1 MLTFALIQTQYFEK
15 RVIFMKKNKRFF
27 NLSSIRYKLL
37 IIPLFCVFIGIVAIS
52 ITSSYLI
59 RESLLTD
66 MKNNGFVTSQ
76 RFVTQLENNTNA
88 INALKSGNSG
98 VPAELLQG
106 FSEKFGYQAMVD
118 NLADDK
124 TVVYV
129 AVIDKNGTD
138 IADTVKEDIGK
149 SYADDPD
156 TMAAIR
162 DGSSSASEYY
172 YETKDQTVYDVLYP
186 ITINGE
192 RIGAI
197 DIGYSMETVA
207 DAISYNIM
215 LIAGIG
221 LLIFLMLTFVL
232 YQISK
237 TITGP
242 VGKVNH
248 MIQEMNQGHLSERL
262 NIQTNNE
269 IGEMAMALDSFSDS
283 LQKVCITTLNQIA
296 RGDVSAEIVLRD
308 EKDEIAPALKKTI
321 ETVRSLIEEANL
333 LSAAAVE
340 GRLATRGNADA
351 FEGGFR
357 DVVQGVNDTL
367 DAVIDP
373 LNVAADY
380 IQRIGNGEIPPKI
393 TATYQGDFNE
403 IKTSI
408 NSCIDGLDG
417 LKEGSRVLAAMS
429 LNDYTM
435 TVDGTYRGIYAEIAN
450 SVNNVH
456 KRLLHVVDVCNNLA
470 NGDMSDLADLKQI
483 GQRSANDQLIPAL
496 VGMIENIVRLVEET
510 KSMAQTAVEGDL
522 SNRGDV
528 SKFTGEYAQV
538 IDGFNHT
545 LDAIIEPINAAS
557 ETLTALSQGNLNI
570 IMAGDFKGD
579 NGKIKEDMNHTI
591 AFLKRYVDEIT
602 ATLKHIGD
610 GDMTQEITN
619 HYLGDFIDIKY
630 AINGIANRL
639 SETLS
644 EINEAAVQVEAGAR
658 QISDGGQALSQGT
671 TEQASSIQELT
682 ASIEEVAAETK
693 RNATNANEAN
703 ERAIEVRTHAL
714 TGNEQMEKMVSSMA
728 EINDSSNNIS
738 KIIKVIDDI
747 AFQTN
752 ILALNAA
759 VEAARA
765 GQHGKGFAVVAEE
778 VRTLAARSAEAAKET
793 TSLIEGSIEKVE
805 VGTKIADETAIS
817 LKEILNEIEKV
828 TGLVGKIAQAS
839 NDQASEITQI
849 TTGIEQVSLVVQ
861 TNSATAEESAAA
873 SEELT
878 GQAEMLKQMVDTFQL
893 KGKNHAPV
901 SNRAASQPE
910 SQNKPLS
917 TEPVIHLDDFGFES
931 DNDKY

>member
-1 MLTFALIQTQYFEK
+1 
-15 RVIFMKKNKRFF
+15 MKKNKRFF

-37 IIPLFCVFIGIVAIS
+37 IIPLFCVFVGIVAIS

-129 AVIDKNGTD
+129 AVIDKTGLD

-149 SYADDPD
+149 SYSDDPD

-172 YETKDQTVYDVLYP
+172 YETKDQIVYDVLYP

-197 DIGYSMETVA
+197 DIGYSMDTVA
-207 DAISYNIM
+207 DAITYNVM

-221 LLIFLMLTFVL
+221 LLIFLMLAFVL

-242 VGKVNH
+242 IGKVNH

-262 NIQTNNE
+262 NIQTDNE
-269 IGEMAMALDSFSDS
+269 IGAMALALDSFADG
-283 LQKVCITTLNQIA
+283 LQTVCIGTLNQIA
-296 RGDVSAEIVLRD
+296 QGDVSAQIVLRD
-308 EKDEIAPALKKTI
+308 DKDEIAPALKRTI
-321 ETVRSLIEEANL
+321 ETIRSLIDEVNL

-340 GRLATRGNADA
+340 GRLSTRGNADA

-380 IQRIGNGEIPPKI
+380 IKRIGNGEIPPQI

-403 IKTSI
+403 IKNNI
-408 NSCIDGLDG
+408 NSCIDGLGG

-429 LNDYTM
+429 LNDYTQ
-435 TVDGTYRGIYAEIAN
+435 TVDGNYRGIYAEIAN
-450 SVNNVH
+450 SVNDVQ
-456 KRLLHVVDVCNNLA
+456 KRLIHVVDVCNNLA
-470 NGDMSDLADLKQI
+470 NGDMGDLAALKSI
-483 GQRSANDQLIPAL
+483 GQRSDNDQLIPSL
-496 VGMIENIVRLVEET
+496 ISMIENIDKLVAET
-510 KSMAQTAVEGDL
+510 KAMAQTAVEGDL
-522 SNRGDV
+522 SYRGDAA
-528 SKFTGEYAQV
+528 KFPGEYALV
-538 IDGFNHT
+538 IEGFNQT
-545 LDAIIEPINAAS
+545 LDAVIDPIKAAS
-557 ETLTALSQGNLNI
+557 KTLNELSQGNLNI
-570 IMAGDFKGD
+570 VMEGNFSGD
-579 NGKIKEDMNHTI
+579 NGRIKEDMNRTI

-602 ATLKHIGD
+602 ATLKNIGD
-610 GDMTQEITN
+610 GDMTQEITT
-619 HYLGDFIDIKY
+619 HYLGDFTDIKL
-630 AINGIANRL
+630 AINEITTSL
-639 SETLS
+639 SETMS
-644 EINEAAVQVEAGAR
+644 EINEAAVQVEAGSR

-703 ERAIEVRTHAL
+703 ARAIEVRTNAL
-714 TGNEQMEKMVSSMA
+714 TGNDQMEKMVSSMA
-728 EINDSSNNIS
+728 DINDSSNNIS

-793 TSLIEGSIEKVE
+793 TVLIEGSIDKVE
-805 VGTKIADETAIS
+805 AGTKIADETAVS

-828 TGLVGKIAQAS
+828 ADLVGKIAEAS

-873 SEELT
+873 SEELS
-878 GQAEMLKQMVDTFQL
+878 GQAEMLKQMVGAFRL
-893 KGKNHAPV
+893 KGQT
-901 SNRAASQPE
+901 RAAVPSPTAAPP
-910 SQNKPLS
+910 KPQ
-917 TEPVIHLDDFGFES
+917 TKRPAEPVIELGDFGFDTGS
-931 DNDKY
+931 DKY